1 MNLNYKKMKQTFIHI
16 LLGFFIATT
25 IAAGTMAVT
34 TVKPAKPKAVII
46 KQFESCREAVS
57 YAKNAV
63 SKGWIVKSFTTNDG
77 SNSRWAPTVI
87 ILETY

>member
-34 TVKPAKPKAVII
+34 TVKPAKPRAVII
-46 KQFESCREAVS
+46 KNFDSAREAVE
-57 YAKNAV
+57 YTRKAV
-63 SKGWIVKSFTTNDG
+63 AKGWIVKCISTNDG
-77 SNSRWAPTVI
+77 SSSSWAPTI
-87 ILETY
+87 IVLESY